1 MNKLQSL
8 HKIQNVQRGDY
19 FMIDEERTVE
29 TGNKVEDNTNDYLA
43 AIKELKQ
50 NSVDRSEYDRL
61 KAENKKLIDAVV
73 NGQVA
78 QETQQ
83 AVVHTRDEINALRH
97 ELFDPEHDL
106 SNLEYVTK
114 AIELRE
120 ALIENGEPDPFIPV
134 GKQISPSRDDIEIAE
149 KCAQVYKECIE
160 FANGDSEVF
169 TNELMRRTKDVR
181 IR

>member
-1 MNKLQSL
+1 MVEEEK
-8 HKIQNVQRGDY
+8 NV
-19 FMIDEERTVE
+19 
-29 TGNKVEDNTNDYLA
+29 TGNQVEDSTPDYLA

-50 NSVDRSEYDRL
+50 NSVGREEYEKL

-78 QETQQ
+78 QEEQQ
-83 AVVHTRDEINALRH
+83 VVVHTKDEINQLRK
-97 ELFDPEHDL
+97 ELFDSDKDL
-106 SNLEYVTK
+106 SNLEYITK

-120 ALIENGEPDPFIPV
+120 ALMENGEPDPFIPV

-169 TNELMRRTKDVR
+169 TNELMRRTRDVR